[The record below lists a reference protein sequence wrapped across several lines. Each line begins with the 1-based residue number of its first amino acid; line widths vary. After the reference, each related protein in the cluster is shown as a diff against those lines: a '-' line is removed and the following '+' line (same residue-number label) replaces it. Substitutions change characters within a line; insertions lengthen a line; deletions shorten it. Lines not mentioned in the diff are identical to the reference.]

1 MKQLAKLYP
10 EGWLRYCPEC
20 REYIDQ
26 SAPLNDSR
34 RKSVVIDDE
43 PCPNCTKKREEEIQE
58 AQQIMGRLGVPK
70 ENSDELS

>member
-1 MKQLAKLYP
+1 MNQLAKLYP

-34 RKSVVIDDE
+34 RKTVIIDDVACNKCIE
-43 PCPNCTKKREEEIQE
+43 D
-58 AQQIMGRLGVPK
+58 AQAIMGRLGVPK
-70 ENSDELS
+70 ENSDDVS